1 MKEIDILTQKYLD
14 GTTTLREE
22 QRLAELISSKSDAT
36 VAEKIMAE
44 MLMQRRHS
52 EDEMEQWLTEDE
64 TELYDTIMRQR
75 RQRKVIRKL
84 AAAASIVIVIGVALW
99 FVTGR
104 KTEHDRIIAW
114 QTTVTGDGQKPE
126 KPTQQLLI
134 KTDDVNKGVTKRIV
148 VATEELP
155 KNTESVKPVKP
166 QTVEKTM
173 TKADDLTPTDKIQNL
188 IAGIETKL
196 EEIGDSVYMAHVE
209 NMIYTDRKQKE
220 LVDKMIAAGAYKKY
234 NTPPI
239 YESSDI
245 SEYNF

>member
-22 QRLAELISSKSDAT
+22 QRLAELIGSKSDAT
-36 VAEKIMAE
+36 VTEKVMVE
-44 MLMQRRHS
+44 MLMQHRHR

-64 TELYDTIMRQR
+64 TELYDSIMRQR
-75 RQRKVIRKL
+75 RQRRIIRKL
-84 AAAASIVIVIGVALW
+84 AAAASIAMVVGVALW

-104 KTEHDRIIAW
+104 KTEQDRMIAR
-114 QTTVTGDGQKPE
+114 QTTVTGDSQKPG
-126 KPTQQLLI
+126 KATQQLHV
-134 KTDDVNKGVTKRIV
+134 KMADVNKRATKQIV
-148 VATEELP
+148 VATEKLP

-166 QTVEKTM
+166 QTVEKAIV
-173 TKADDLTPTDKIQNL
+173 KADDLTPTDKIQNL
-188 IAGIETKL
+188 IVGIETKL

-209 NMIYTDRKQKE
+209 NMIYTDRRQKE
-220 LVDKMIAAGAYKKY
+220 LVDKMIAAGSYKKY

-239 YESSDI
+239 YENPDI